1 MRTDAL
7 IDMLAQGAGPAPHA
21 VAARRLVPAVCLGL
35 FMSSVLALLMIGP
48 LPSAMFATP
57 APWIKLA
64 YSLTLAVAATVL
76 TARLSRPVA
85 RLAAPRT
92 AVAAVLV
99 TMGLVGAASLWATPA
114 GERAA
119 AVLGLTWF
127 LCPWMVMAVAL
138 PALAAMLWAVRGLAP
153 THLRGAGFAAG
164 LLAGAVGAT
173 GYSLAC
179 PETSAAFVA
188 VWYTAGIGLTALVG
202 TALGPRVLRW

>member
-1 MRTDAL
+1 VRTDAL
-7 IDMLAQGAGPAPHA
+7 IDMLAQGAGPAPQA
-21 VAARRLVPAVCLGL
+21 VAARRLIPAVCLGL
-35 FMSSVLALLMIGP
+35 FMSGAIALLMIGP

-64 YSLTLAVAATVL
+64 YSLTLAVAAALL

-85 RLAAPRT
+85 RLAAPRH
-92 AVAAVLV
+92 AVVAVLV
-99 TMGLVGAASLWATPA
+99 AMGLVGAASMWATPA

-138 PALAAMLWAVRGLAP
+138 PALAATLWAVRGLAP

-179 PETSAAFVA
+179 PEASAAFVA

-202 TALGPRVLRW
+202 AAVGPRVLRW